1 MKFWPFGNSKLETRS
16 DDYTDVV
23 VASILANAKGEVVKG
38 LSAGVEIAAGT
49 WGRAFSSAEVTPAGP
64 LADALVPH
72 LSLIGRS
79 LVLRGELIFE
89 IDVERGLSLV
99 PAYTTTITG
108 GPHPDEWEYELTMAG
123 PSGTTTRRLPG
134 SRVLHLRYAVD
145 PAHPWRGLSPL
156 QQGGTTRRLLD
167 SLETRLAEEVDGP
180 QGTLIPIPDTA
191 SAGVLQSEIRALRG
205 GIGLVDSVTSSKW
218 GAGPSGKNLT
228 EYPIRRVGGDPPES
242 LVALRRQAEE
252 SILASAG
259 IPQAVLSGG
268 QAVAAREGFR
278 LFTFLTIQPVARAIA
293 VQIAERFETPVS
305 FDFSRLG
312 AADISAR
319 SRAVGTF
326 VTAGMSLDDA
336 LRAAMVTED

>member
-1 MKFWPFGNSKLETRS
+1 MKFWPFHKLETRN
-16 DDYTDVV
+16 YTDVV
-23 VASILANAKGEVVKG
+23 VAAIQTNARGEVVKG
-38 LSAGVEIAAGT
+38 LSAGVEVAAGT
-49 WGRAFSSAEVTPAGP
+49 WGRAFSSAEVAPAGP
-64 LADALVPH
+64 LSDALVPH
-72 LSLIGRS
+72 LSTIGRA

-99 PAYTTTITG
+99 PAHTTTITG
-108 GPHPDEWEYELTMAG
+108 GAHPDSWEYEVTLAG

-145 PAHPWRGLSPL
+145 PAYPWRGLSPL

-167 SLETRLAEEVDGP
+167 SLETRLAEEIDGP
-180 QGTLIPIPDTA
+180 QGSIIPIPDT
-191 SAGVLQSEIRALRG
+191 SSSGVLQAEIRALRG
-205 GIGLVDSVTSSKW
+205 GVGLVDSVTSAKW
-218 GAGPSGKNLT
+218 GAGPAGKNLT
-228 EYPIRRVGGDPPES
+228 EYPVRRIGGDPPEA
-242 LVALRRQAEE
+242 LVSLRRQAEE
-252 SILASAG
+252 SILAACG

-293 VQIAERFETPVS
+293 LQIAERFDTPVS

-326 VTAGMSLDDA
+326 VTAGMSLSDA
-336 LRAAMVTED
+336 LQAAMVTED

>member
-1 MKFWPFGNSKLETRS
+1 MRLWPLSKPETRATS
-16 DDYTDVV
+16 YTDVLV
-23 VASILANAKGEVVKG
+23 SSILANAKGEVVKG

-64 LADALVPH
+64 LSDALVPH
-72 LSLIGRS
+72 LSLIGRE

-99 PAYTTTITG
+99 PAHTTTITG
-108 GPHPDEWEYELTMAG
+108 GAHPDSWEYEVTLAG

-145 PAHPWRGLSPL
+145 PARPWHGISPL

-167 SLETRLAEEVDGP
+167 SLETRLSEEIDGP
-180 QGTLIPIPDTA
+180 QGTIIPIPDTA
-191 SAGVLQSEIRALRG
+191 SSGVLQSEIRALRG
-205 GIGLVDSVTSSKW
+205 GVGLVDSVTSAKW
-218 GAGPSGKNLT
+218 GAGPAGKNIT
-228 EYPIRRVGGDPPES
+228 EYPVRRVGADPPEV
-242 LVALRRQAEE
+242 LVNLRRQVEE
-252 SILASAG
+252 SVLACCG
-259 IPQAVLSGG
+259 VPQSVLSGG

-293 VQIAERFETPVS
+293 FQIAERFDGTPVA

-326 VTAGMSLDDA
+326 VQAGMSLDDA
-336 LRAAMVTED
+336 LKAAMVTED